1 MAAVVRADCV
11 VTALTQMTLTAVTH
25 NIVEEDGS
33 CTPSTLNMNAIAET
47 GTRNCRVDVQKII
60 SKRQQFKFKRGAT
73 SCYIKLDLRRHA
85 ASQYVQQHYVY
96 RLNCVKR
103 FFMQFGVRTTYNANY
118 LADAM
123 THPPTPL
130 PHQFATCTSKNHCIP
145 ESELSAD
152 HCAAIAVLVK

>member
-1 MAAVVRADCV
+1 MIAPAVGVAAAAAHVLVMAAVVRADCV
-11 VTALTQMTLTAVTH
+11 VTALTQMALTAVTH

-85 ASQYVQQHYVY
+85 ASQYVQLHYVY
-96 RLNCVKR
+96 RLNRVKR
-103 FFMQFGVRTTYNANY
+103 F
-118 LADAM
+118 LCSSE
-123 THPPTPL
+123 
-130 PHQFATCTSKNHCIP
+130 FARHITQIIWQTQ
-145 ESELSAD
+145 
-152 HCAAIAVLVK
+152 